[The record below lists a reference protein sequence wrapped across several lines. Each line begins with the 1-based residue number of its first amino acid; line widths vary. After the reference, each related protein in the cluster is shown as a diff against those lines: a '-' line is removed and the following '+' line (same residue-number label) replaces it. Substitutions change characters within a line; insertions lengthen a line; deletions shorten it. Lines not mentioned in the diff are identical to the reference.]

1 MRGAMTQCPSCHSA
15 HHGDSRFCPRC
26 GAARALQCRRCAA
39 ANEPKARFC
48 GNCGWAFPTASS
60 LTIPGAPRWR
70 ATEAPYAVFNRVER
84 RSLTVMFCDLVNSTR
99 LASSLDP
106 EDTHLVICK
115 FQRVCAA
122 VIHSHNGFVAQCM
135 GDGIM
140 IYFGYPRAREEDA
153 ERSVHAA
160 MDLIAS
166 IKSLKIRLSKGPAL
180 NIAIR
185 IGIATGPV
193 VVSGMNGASGAAGQ
207 AMAGE
212 PLNLAARL
220 QGQAAPGTVII
231 SPGTRDLVKN
241 HFELKDIGER
251 PLRGFEKPQRLWQVV
266 AVANAKTCFQTPGRA
281 KAARLEGRSEALA
294 RLLRQWRLAR
304 QGQGQ
309 AALICGET
317 GSGKSTLIEAARAQ
331 LGELAL
337 SDVHRCSPC
346 QGRHAPLRAQLA
358 GSLGLAREDSS
369 EVIKEQTWAA
379 LTKRMERLSEPQ
391 CMLLAMEDLHW
402 MDAASIERLNGLLP
416 LLKDRPALLILSH
429 RPDFEAPAAWLRHRH
444 VETISLAP
452 LNNAEAERVVRQLAK
467 PRFMPS
473 RLVAEI
479 VDKSDGVP
487 LFIEE
492 LTKAALRARADA
504 AASRPGEIA
513 MPETLRPLLM
523 AQLDLRPLARET
535 AQVGAALGREFPY
548 ALLARVWRHKREKL
562 DFSLRSLCEAGVL
575 IKLGNGDSPH
585 YAFRRALVQ
594 QAAYQSLLKSVRRK
608 LRGRISQALAMQHPL
623 ITINKGDGQ

>member
-15 HHGDSRFCPRC
+15 RHGDSRFCPRC

-39 ANEPKARFC
+39 VNEPEARFC
-48 GNCGWAFPTASS
+48 GNCGWAFPAAAP
-60 LTIPGAPRWR
+60 LTIPVAPRRR

-115 FQRVCAA
+115 FQSTCAA

-135 GDGIM
+135 GDGLM
-140 IYFGYPRAREEDA
+140 IYFGYPQAREEDA

-193 VVSGMNGASGAAGQ
+193 VVSGLNGVSGAAGQ
-207 AMAGE
+207 AVAGE
-212 PLNLAARL
+212 PPNLAARL
-220 QGQAAPGTVII
+220 QGQAAPGTVIVA
-231 SPGTRDLVKN
+231 PGTRDLVKN

-251 PLRGFEKPQRLWQVV
+251 PLRGFKKPQRLWQVV
-266 AVANAKTCFQTPGRA
+266 AVANAKTRFQIPGRA
-281 KAARLEGRSEALA
+281 RAARLTGRSKALD
-294 RLLRQWRLAR
+294 RLLRQLRLAR

-309 AALICGET
+309 AALICGEA
-317 GSGKSTLIEAARAQ
+317 GIGKSTLIEAARAQ
-331 LGELAL
+331 LGELDL
-337 SDVHRCSPC
+337 SDVYRCSPC
-346 QGRHAPLRAQLA
+346 QGRHAPLHAQLA
-358 GSLGLAREDSS
+358 GSLGLGEASS
-369 EVIKEQTWAA
+369 EAAKEQAWAA
-379 LTKRMERLSEPQ
+379 LTERLSEPQ
-391 CMLLAMEDLHW
+391 CRLLVMEDLHW
-402 MDAASIERLNGLLP
+402 MDPAFIERINGLLP

-444 VETISLAP
+444 VETIPLAP

-467 PRFMPS
+467 PRFLSS

-487 LFIEE
+487 LFMEE
-492 LTKAALRARADA
+492 LTKAALRAGADA
-504 AASRPGEIA
+504 AAPRPGEMNI
-513 MPETLRPLLM
+513 PETLRPLLM
-523 AQLDLRPLARET
+523 AQLDLRPFARET

-548 ALLARVWRHKREKL
+548 ALLARVWRQKREKL

-575 IKLGNGDSPH
+575 TKLGNGESSH
-585 YAFRRALVQ
+585 YAFRLALVQ

-608 LRGRISQALAMQHPL
+608 LRGRISQALATQPDL
-623 ITINKGDGQ
+623 ITINKGDER

>member
-1 MRGAMTQCPSCHSA
+1 MRGAMMQCPSCHSA
-15 HHGDSRFCPRC
+15 RHGDNRFCPRC
-26 GAARALQCRRCAA
+26 GAALALQCRRCAA
-39 ANEPKARFC
+39 ANEPEARFC
-48 GNCGWAFPTASS
+48 GNCGWAFPTAAP
-60 LTIPGAPRWR
+60 LTIPVAPRRR
-70 ATEAPYAVFNRVER
+70 ATEAPDAVFNRVER

-115 FQRVCAA
+115 FQRACAA
-122 VIHSHNGFVAQCM
+122 VVRNHNGFVAQCM
-135 GDGIM
+135 GDGVM
-140 IYFGYPRAREEDA
+140 IYFGYPRAREGDA

-193 VVSGMNGASGAAGQ
+193 VVSGLNGAGGAAGQ
-207 AMAGE
+207 AVVGE
-212 PLNLAARL
+212 PPNLAARL
-220 QGQAAPGTVII
+220 QGQAAPGTVIVA
-231 SPGTRDLVKN
+231 PGTRDLVKN

-266 AVANAKTCFQTPGRA
+266 AVANAKTCFQTLGRA
-281 KAARLEGRSEALA
+281 RAARLRGRSKALA
-294 RLLRQWRLAR
+294 RLRRQWRLAQ

-309 AALICGET
+309 AALICGEA
-317 GSGKSTLIEAARAQ
+317 GIGKSTLIEAARAQ
-331 LGELAL
+331 LGELDP
-337 SDVHRCSPC
+337 SDVYRCSPC

-369 EVIKEQTWAA
+369 EAVKEQTWAA
-379 LTKRMERLSEPQ
+379 LTERIERLSEPQ
-391 CMLLAMEDLHW
+391 CKLMVVEDLHW
-402 MDAASIERLNGLLP
+402 MDPASIERINSLLS

-429 RPDFEAPAAWLRHRH
+429 RPDFEAPAAWLRRRH
-444 VETISLAP
+444 VETIPLAP
-452 LNNAEAERVVRQLAK
+452 LNRAEAERAVRQLAK
-467 PRFMPS
+467 PRCMPN

-487 LFIEE
+487 LFMEE

-504 AASRPGEIA
+504 AAPRPGEIDI
-513 MPETLRPLLM
+513 PETLRPLLM

-535 AQVGAALGREFPY
+535 AQIGAVLGREFSY
-548 ALLARVWRHKREKL
+548 ALLARVWRHQREKL

-575 IKLGNGDSPH
+575 IKLGNGNNPR

-608 LRGRISQALAMQHPL
+608 LRGRISQALATQS
-623 ITINKGDGQ
+623 NYNYK

>member
-1 MRGAMTQCPSCHSA
+1 MRGAMMQCPSCHSA
-15 HHGDSRFCPRC
+15 RHGDSRFCPRC

-39 ANEPKARFC
+39 INEPEARFC
-48 GNCGWAFPTASS
+48 GNCGWAFPTATS
-60 LTIPGAPRWR
+60 LTIPVAPRRR
-70 ATEAPYAVFNRVER
+70 ATESPEVAFNRVER
-84 RSLTVMFCDLVNSTR
+84 RPLTVMFCDLVNSTR

-122 VIHSHNGFVAQCM
+122 VVRNHNGFVAQCM
-135 GDGIM
+135 GDGVM

-180 NIAIR
+180 SIATR

-193 VVSGMNGASGAAGQ
+193 VVSGMNGVSGAAGQ
-207 AMAGE
+207 AVAGE
-212 PLNLAARL
+212 PPNLAARL

-266 AVANAKTCFQTPGRA
+266 AVANAKTGFQTFGRA
-281 KAARLEGRSEALA
+281 RVARLTGRSKALA

-331 LGELAL
+331 LGELDL
-337 SDVHRCSPC
+337 SDVYRCSPC

-369 EVIKEQTWAA
+369 EIIKEQAWAA
-379 LTKRMERLSEPQ
+379 LTERMKRLSEPQ
-391 CMLLAMEDLHW
+391 CMLLVMEDLHW
-402 MDAASIERLNGLLP
+402 MDPASIERVNGMLP

-444 VETISLAP
+444 VETIPLAP

-473 RLVAEI
+473 WLVAEI

-492 LTKAALRARADA
+492 LTKAALRTDA
-504 AASRPGEIA
+504 AAPRPGEVA
-513 MPETLRPLLM
+513 VPETLRPLLM

-548 ALLARVWRHKREKL
+548 ALLARVWRQKRETL

-575 IKLGNGDSPH
+575 TKLGSGNNPR

-608 LRGRISQALAMQHPL
+608 LRGRISQALATQHPL

>member
-1 MRGAMTQCPSCHSA
+1 MRGAMMQCPSCHSA
-15 HHGDSRFCPRC
+15 RHGDSRFCPRC
-26 GAARALQCRRCAA
+26 GAALALQCQRCAA
-39 ANEPKARFC
+39 ANEPEARFC
-48 GNCGWAFPTASS
+48 GNCGWAFPAATS
-60 LTIPGAPRWR
+60 LTIPAAPRRR
-70 ATEAPYAVFNRVER
+70 ATEPPYAAFNRVER
-84 RSLTVMFCDLVNSTR
+84 RPLTVMFCDLVNSTR

-106 EDTHLVICK
+106 EDTHLVICE
-115 FQRVCAA
+115 FQRACAA
-122 VIHSHNGFVAQCM
+122 VVRNHNGFVAQCM
-135 GDGIM
+135 GDGVM

-166 IKSLKIRLSKGPAL
+166 IKSLKIQLSQGPAL

-193 VVSGMNGASGAAGQ
+193 VVSGMYGTSGAPGQ
-207 AMAGE
+207 AVAGE
-212 PLNLAARL
+212 PPNLAARL
-220 QGQAAPGTVII
+220 QGQAAPGTVILA
-231 SPGTRDLVKN
+231 PGTRDLVKN

-251 PLRGFEKPQRLWQVV
+251 SLRGFEKPQRLWQVV
-266 AVANAKTCFQTPGRA
+266 AVANAKARFRTPGRA
-281 KAARLEGRSEALA
+281 KAARLTGRSKALA
-294 RLLRQWRLAR
+294 RLLRQWRLVR
-304 QGQGQ
+304 QGQGR
-309 AALICGET
+309 AVLIRGET
-317 GSGKSTLIEAARAQ
+317 GIGKSTLIEAARAQ
-331 LGELAL
+331 LGELEL
-337 SDVHRCSPC
+337 SDVYRCSPC
-346 QGRHAPLRAQLA
+346 QSRHAPLHAQLA

-369 EVIKEQTWAA
+369 EVAKEQAWAA
-379 LTKRMERLSEPQ
+379 LTERVERLSKPQ
-391 CMLLAMEDLHW
+391 CMLLAIEDLHW
-402 MDAASIERLNGLLP
+402 MDPASIERINGMLP

-444 VETISLAP
+444 VETMPLAP

-467 PRFMPS
+467 PRFVPS
-473 RLVAEI
+473 RLSAEI

-492 LTKAALRARADA
+492 LTKAALRADA
-504 AASRPGEIA
+504 AGPRPGEID

-548 ALLARVWRHKREKL
+548 ALLARVWRHEREKL

-575 IKLGNGDSPH
+575 TKLGSDNTPR

-608 LRGRISQALAMQHPL
+608 LRGRISQALATQSNL

>member
-15 HHGDSRFCPRC
+15 RHGDSRFCPRC

-39 ANEPKARFC
+39 VNEPEARFC
-48 GNCGWAFPTASS
+48 GNCGWAFPTAAP
-60 LTIPGAPRWR
+60 LTIPVAPRR
-70 ATEAPYAVFNRVER
+70 CATEAPYAVFNRVEC

-115 FQRVCAA
+115 FQSACAA

-135 GDGIM
+135 GDGLM
-140 IYFGYPRAREEDA
+140 IYFGYPQAREEDA

-193 VVSGMNGASGAAGQ
+193 VVSGLNGVSGAAGQ
-207 AMAGE
+207 AVAGE
-212 PLNLAARL
+212 PPNLAARL
-220 QGQAAPGTVII
+220 QGQAAPGTVIVA
-231 SPGTRDLVKN
+231 PGTRDLVKN

-251 PLRGFEKPQRLWQVV
+251 PLRGFKKPQRLWQVV
-266 AVANAKTCFQTPGRA
+266 AVANAKTRFQTPGRA
-281 KAARLEGRSEALA
+281 RAARLTGRSKALD
-294 RLLRQWRLAR
+294 RLLRQLRLAR

-309 AALICGET
+309 AALICGEA
-317 GSGKSTLIEAARAQ
+317 GIGKSTLIEAARAQ
-331 LGELAL
+331 LGELDL
-337 SDVHRCSPC
+337 SDVYRCSPC
-346 QGRHAPLRAQLA
+346 QGRHAPLHAQLA
-358 GSLGLAREDSS
+358 GSLGLPREASS
-369 EVIKEQTWAA
+369 EAAKEQAWAA
-379 LTKRMERLSEPQ
+379 LTERLSEPR
-391 CMLLAMEDLHW
+391 CKLLVMEDLHW
-402 MDAASIERLNGLLP
+402 MDPAFIERINGLLP

-444 VETISLAP
+444 VETIPLAP

-467 PRFMPS
+467 PRFLS
-473 RLVAEI
+473 NRLVAEI

-487 LFIEE
+487 LFMEE
-492 LTKAALRARADA
+492 LTKAALRAQADA
-504 AASRPGEIA
+504 AAPRPGEVNI
-513 MPETLRPLLM
+513 PETLRPLLM
-523 AQLDLRPLARET
+523 AQLDLRPFARET

-548 ALLARVWRHKREKL
+548 ALLARVWRQKREKL

-575 IKLGNGDSPH
+575 TKLGNGESSH
-585 YAFRRALVQ
+585 YAFRLALVQ

-608 LRGRISQALAMQHPL
+608 LRGRISQALATQPDL
-623 ITINKGDGQ
+623 ITINKGDER

>member
-15 HHGDSRFCPRC
+15 RYRENRFCPRC
-26 GAARALQCRRCAA
+26 GAALALQCQRCAA
-39 ANEPKARFC
+39 ANEPEARFC
-48 GNCGWAFPTASS
+48 GNCGWAFPAAAS
-60 LTIPGAPRWR
+60 LTIPDAPPWR
-70 ATEAPYAVFNRVER
+70 ATETPDAVFNRGER
-84 RSLTVMFCDLVNSTR
+84 RSLTIMFCDLVNSTR

-115 FQRVCAA
+115 FQRACAA
-122 VIHSHNGFVAQCM
+122 VVRNHNGFVAQCM

-160 MDLIAS
+160 MELVAS
-166 IKSLKIRLSKGPAL
+166 FKSLKIRLSKGPAL

-193 VVSGMNGASGAAGQ
+193 VVSNLNGPSGAAGQ
-207 AMAGE
+207 AVAGAT
-212 PLNLAARL
+212 PNLAARL
-220 QGQAAPGTVII
+220 QGQAAPGTVIVA
-231 SPGTRDLVKN
+231 PGTRDLVKN

-266 AVANAKTCFQTPGRA
+266 AVANAKTCLQTPGRA
-281 KAARLEGRSEALA
+281 MAARPTGRSKALA
-294 RLLRQWRLAR
+294 RLLRQWHLAR

-309 AALICGET
+309 AALICGEA
-317 GSGKSTLIEAARAQ
+317 GIGKSTLIEMARAQ
-331 LGELAL
+331 IGEPDL
-337 SDVHRCSPC
+337 SDVYRGSPC
-346 QGRHAPLRAQLA
+346 QGRHAPLRAPLA
-358 GSLGLAREDSS
+358 GSLGLTRADAPEA
-369 EVIKEQTWAA
+369 IKEQAWAA
-379 LTKRMERLSEPQ
+379 LRKRLERLSGPQ
-391 CMLLAMEDLHW
+391 CKLVVVEDLHW
-402 MDAASIERLNGLLP
+402 MDPASIERINGLLP

-444 VETISLAP
+444 VETIPLAP
-452 LNNAEAERVVRQLAK
+452 LNRAEAERVVRQLAK
-467 PRFMPS
+467 PRFMSS

-487 LFIEE
+487 LFMEE
-492 LTKAALRARADA
+492 LTKAALRAPADA
-504 AASRPGEIA
+504 AAPRPEEIDI
-513 MPETLRPLLM
+513 PETLWPLLM

-535 AQVGAALGREFPY
+535 AQVGAVLGRKFPY

-575 IKLGNGDSPH
+575 IKLGNGNSPL
-585 YAFRRALVQ
+585 YAFRRALVR

-608 LRGRISQALAMQHPL
+608 LRGRISQVLATQSNL
-623 ITINKGDGQ
+623 ITINNGDGR